1 MLFRGLEGLLMP
13 APSKKGYSFIG
24 DDIDKL
30 VARLRKAQETH
41 TDDPEA
47 RQAVKAAVAQ
57 LRALRKDIRK
67 DLFLPTWFILR

>member
-1 MLFRGLEGLLMP
+1 MPFRGLEGLLMP
-13 APSKKGYSFIG
+13 APKKSYSFIG

-30 VARLRKAQETH
+30 VERLRKAQETH

-47 RQAVKAAVAQ
+47 RKAVKAAVAQ